1 MTVFTWT
8 FITHGLLSVS
18 STPSRIPGHPHNRPF
33 RLAALWICA
42 TEIAQLVR
50 KGTVPVSLVSGLVN
64 RDSSGVVQVTRI
76 LWGPDVPSRAPR
88 RGQQIVARRPP
99 PAAPVRRT
107 GAGRKLPGES
117 PDCSSE
123 SAVLQLGSAL
133 PTCSGALDDVP
144 GCHCPRQRS

>member
-18 STPSRIPGHPHNRPF
+18 STPSRIPGHPHNRTF

-42 TEIAQLVR
+42 TEIAQLAR
-50 KGTVPVSLVSGLVN
+50 EGNGLCSLASGLVN
-64 RDSSGVVQVTRI
+64 RDSSGIVQVTQT
-76 LWGPDVPSRAPR
+76 LWGLDVPSRAPR
-88 RGQQIVARRPP
+88 RVQQIVARRLP

-107 GAGRKLPGES
+107 GAGRKPPGES
-117 PDCSSE
+117 PYCSSE
-123 SAVLQLGSAL
+123 SLVLQLGSAP
-133 PTCSGALDDVP
+133 PTCSRALADVP